1 MKSEYQR
8 RMRFVEKALQGM
20 ERVSMPPCEGA
31 FYFFPRFQHKLTSRE
46 ITTYL
51 AERGIMV
58 RSGTE
63 FGERGQ
69 NHIRLSFATSME
81 QLEEGMER
89 LKGALD
95 ELD

>member
-1 MKSEYQR
+1 M
-8 RMRFVEKALQGM
+8 
-20 ERVSMPPCEGA
+20 
-31 FYFFPRFQHKLTSRE
+31 
-46 ITTYL
+46 TTYL

-81 QLEEGMER
+81 QLEEGAER
-89 LKGALD
+89 LKMALD